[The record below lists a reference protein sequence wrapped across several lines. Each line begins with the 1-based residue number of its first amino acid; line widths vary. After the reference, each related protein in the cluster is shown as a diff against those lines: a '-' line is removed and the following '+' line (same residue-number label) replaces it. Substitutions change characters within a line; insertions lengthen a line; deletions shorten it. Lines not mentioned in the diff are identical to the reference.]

1 MKYLEVTQLRERVQ
15 KDAKDD
21 VEANNCDEDEEGQ
34 MEQGLDAKVVEGP
47 LAGEHVHFL
56 KGKEK
61 AKYGGERVRL
71 AGR

>member
-47 LAGEHVHFL
+47 FALEHLHFL
-56 KGKEK
+56 G
-61 AKYGGERVRL
+61 VRKWQNR
-71 AGR
+71 AVNASA